1 VLDLAEKA
9 GKTLQR
15 DMDEYEE
22 LFNRIEEQR
31 NVQEQLQSFMK
42 DRTNISAEQD
52 KALLEELE

>member
-1 VLDLAEKA
+1 
-9 GKTLQR
+9 
-15 DMDEYEE
+15 MDEYEE
-22 LFNRIEEQR
+22 LFDRIEEQR